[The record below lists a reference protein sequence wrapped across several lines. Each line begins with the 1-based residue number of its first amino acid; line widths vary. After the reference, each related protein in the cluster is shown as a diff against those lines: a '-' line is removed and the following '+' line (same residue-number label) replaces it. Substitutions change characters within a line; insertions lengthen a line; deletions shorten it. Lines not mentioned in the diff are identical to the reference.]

1 MRTPL
6 ILATLFARD
15 DIVNFI
21 LKQPYN
27 IDINA
32 QDCVRKISLP
42 VFFFRSLQC
51 YFLLKGSCY
60 FLLNHILMIHV
71 LPYLFSLHLNVQRKT
86 FSQNIN
92 FLLIISK
99 MYSTSTLHLCFK
111 VIYKHKEQAT
121 MLSKL
126 NVVRV

>member
-32 QDCVRKISLP
+32 QDCVRKISLS

-71 LPYLFSLHLNVQRKT
+71 LPYLFSLHLQRKT

-92 FLLIISK
+92 CLLIISK